1 MQAQWCVIGSY
12 GEKKEQETEA
22 SNVWKAHE
30 IEGSET
36 KPQEKGM
43 KKELF

>member
-1 MQAQWCVIGSY
+1 MMRHWQLWRK
-12 GEKKEQETEA
+12 EEQETEA